1 MTPSPDDFLS
11 AVLEAALER
20 ATDGPFNPDG
30 TLTDGARTDVQAIID
45 QADEPEGRTGG

>member
-20 ATDGPFNPDG
+20 AANGPFNPDG
-30 TLTDGARTDVQAIID
+30 TLTDGARAEVQAVID
-45 QADEPEGRTGG
+45 QADEPEGGTGG